1 MLSAVDLAGTVAA
14 QASGFA
20 NATAFDQ
27 TSQVQSTVLT
37 TFFTLIAL
45 LLIVVTGVYQT
56 MLSAAVGSYKAFV
69 PGQALIFGDMAKSL
83 VETLSASF
91 VYGFK
96 IASPFVIMM
105 IILYSAMGVMS
116 RLMPQLNILF
126 VMMPF
131 QVYAG
136 MSLLMVCLSMMMMW
150 FLRYFE
156 QQIAR
161 FAM

>member
-1 MLSAVDLAGTVAA
+1 
-14 QASGFA
+14 
-20 NATAFDQ
+20 
-27 TSQVQSTVLT
+27 
-37 TFFTLIAL
+37 
-45 LLIVVTGVYQT
+45 
-56 MLSAAVGSYKAFV
+56 MLSAAVGSYKVFV
-69 PGQALIFGDMAKSL
+69 PGQAVIFGDMAKSL
-83 VETLSASF
+83 IETLSAAF